1 MMMPG
6 EKHRR
11 RVTGAR
17 ESAERVIMARKK
29 ETEET
34 NKAARFEAIIKLVA
48 EQEIGTQK
56 DLADALAGKGFDVTQ
71 ATMSRDIRELHLVK
85 TALGGG
91 KFAYQVPGKEESRQV
106 SAAFYTL
113 FETSVTSINQALNQ
127 IVIHT
132 LTGMAGAVCA
142 GLDSLTWEDVLGTI
156 AGDDTILV
164 IAKSEQSAK
173 KIVTVLKGY
182 L

>member
-1 MMMPG
+1 
-6 EKHRR
+6 
-11 RVTGAR
+11 
-17 ESAERVIMARKK
+17 MARKK

-34 NKAARFEAIIKLVA
+34 NKAARYEAIMKTVA
-48 EQEIGTQK
+48 EKEIGTQK
-56 DLADALAGKGFDVTQ
+56 ELVDALAEQGFEVTQ

-91 KFAYQVPGKEESRQV
+91 RFAYQVPGKDENQQV

-113 FETSVTSINQALNQ
+113 FETSVTSIDQALNQ

-132 LTGMAGAVCA
+132 LNGMAGAVCA

-164 IAKSEQSAK
+164 IARSEQSAK

-182 L
+182 R